1 MKSIHSYLTQTCFLF
16 KEKRRSSISSKSSKS
31 SSSSSSDSSSGS
43 SSSSESSSSES
54 DTENEKE
61 QEMITND
68 LSIEEINVVQKQAA
82 NEEDVFCSIKP
93 GEVPEIP
100 VNTFLMRRS
109 NVQPTNQQVAVEERE
124 NRKVED
130 RNRERQEDRR

>member
-16 KEKRRSSISSKSSKS
+16 KEKRRSSVSSKSSKS
-31 SSSSSSDSSSGS
+31 SSSSSSNSSSGS
-43 SSSSESSSSES
+43 SSSSESSES